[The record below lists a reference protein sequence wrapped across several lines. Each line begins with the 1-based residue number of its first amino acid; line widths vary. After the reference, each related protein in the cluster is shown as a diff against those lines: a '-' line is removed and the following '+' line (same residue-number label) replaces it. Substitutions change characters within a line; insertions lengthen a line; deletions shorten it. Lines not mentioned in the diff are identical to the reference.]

1 MSHWH
6 SLVKLRMHNDLTLD
20 VMDAVAISLG
30 NSLRHFSQVTSTAFE
45 TRELGR
51 EYSAR
56 MRRKARA
63 AANKATQAANHTHS
77 TSTPAVAGPSTA
89 TLSSS
94 ESNRPADY
102 TDPAFK
108 PARKRVKFNMN
119 TYKAHSFP
127 DYVNTIRRFGTTD
140 SYSTELVSQAFS
152 VVRYV
157 FHCALSQGELE
168 HRNPKSRYTRTNR
181 RGFMKQMTQIE
192 RRQVRLRRIRAK
204 HRMNGSS
211 GAEVLPVTLEA
222 HHSIGVSQNLPE
234 NISHLLQRNS
244 NDPAMKVESSHS
256 SWLVDLLSNFQG
268 FIPKLK
274 AHLLSRLK
282 SDSGIDN
289 VAEQDQLYFQG
300 DRIYRHNIA
309 NFNYTTYDVRRSQDV
324 INPQTEHCDIMLLSQ
339 LSNNQGHSA
348 DSGRMLE
355 HPFIYAR
362 VLGIYHANV
371 VVKSTGSQI
380 YTPNRLEFL
389 FVRWFA
395 YQGTSVQWTCLK
407 LDSLRFMPVN
417 SENAFGFVDPV
428 NVLRGCHILPWFRGG
443 RIHADGRGIS
453 KVANDKHD
461 WCQYRVNR

>member
-30 NSLRHFSQVTSTAFE
+30 NSLWHFSQVTSTAFE

-56 MRRKARA
+56 MRQKARA

-77 TSTPAVAGPSTA
+77 TSTPAVAGPSTV

-102 TDPAFK
+102 TDLAFK

-119 TYKAHSFP
+119 TYKSHLFP

-157 FHCALSQGELE
+157 FHCTLSQGELE
-168 HRNPKSRYTRTNR
+168 HRNPESWYTCTNC
-181 RGFMKQMTQIE
+181 RGFMKQMMQIE
-192 RRQVRLRRIRAK
+192 HWQVRLRRIWAK

-211 GAEVLPVTLEA
+211 WAEVLPVTPEA

-244 NDPAMKVESSHS
+244 NDPAMKVESLHS
-256 SWLVDLLSNFQG
+256 SWLVDLLSNFQS

-274 AHLLSRLK
+274 AHLLSHLK

-300 DRIYRHNIA
+300 DCIYRHNIA
-309 NFNYTTYDVRRSQDV
+309 NFNYMTYDVRRSQDV

-339 LSNNQGHSA
+339 LSDNQGHSM
-348 DSGRMLE
+348 DLGHMLE
-355 HPFIYAR
+355 HLFIYAR
-362 VLGIYHANV
+362 VLH
-371 VVKSTGSQI
+371 TGKFNLETWFVLGFLVNNNILNRDFIAKLVSIKYRNLVCAKI
-380 YTPNRLEFL
+380 YTSPR
-389 FVRWFA
+389 
-395 YQGTSVQWTCLK
+395 
-407 LDSLRFMPVN
+407 
-417 SENAFGFVDPV
+417 
-428 NVLRGCHILPWFRGG
+428 NVHI
-443 RIHADGRGIS
+443 I
-453 KVANDKHD
+453 
-461 WCQYRVNR
+461 